1 VNSLIDKHEAQQ
13 QTTNVV
19 IESAL
24 PTKRVLILVDIQND
38 FCPGGSLAVREGDQI
53 VPVVNELQPH
63 FDLIVATK
71 DWHPAGHASFA
82 ALWPPHCVQGTNG
95 AEFVSALDTG
105 RIARTF
111 LKGTDMEVDS
121 YSGFFDNEHLR
132 ATGLGDYLTAQGVT
146 NVVIAGLA
154 TDYCVKFTALDALA
168 LGFHTTVVKD
178 ACRGVE
184 VNPGD
189 TENALRE
196 MAAAGAE
203 IVESREL
210 LTTS

>member
-1 VNSLIDKHEAQQ
+1 MTDANEPQAQRAAGAQ
-13 QTTNVV
+13 PKR
-19 IESAL
+19 AL
-24 PTKRVLILVDIQND
+24 LLVDIQND
-38 FCPGGSLAVREGDQI
+38 FCPGGSLAVREGDRI
-53 VPVVNELQPH
+53 VPVVNELQKH

-71 DWHPAGHASFA
+71 DWHPAGHSSFA
-82 ALWPPHCVQGTNG
+82 TLWPPHCVQASAG
-95 AEFVSALDTG
+95 AEFVPALDTG
-105 RIARTF
+105 RITRTF
-111 LKGTDMEVDS
+111 LKGTDIEVDS
-121 YSGFFDNEHLR
+121 YSGFFDNEHRR

-146 NVVIAGLA
+146 DVVITGLA

-196 MAAAGAE
+196 MAAAGAK

-210 LTTS
+210 LAAS